1 MTMAYL
7 QTEDFT
13 HTLLSPFD
21 LISLTDAKI
30 SGGTLAMRALNKE
43 HLERLVLS
51 NPKNWPDIKVTLCS
65 AGYIVIDGYHR
76 WEACKIKQL
85 KALYATCETYQSESE
100 IIEAAFR
107 ANLFHGQQASS
118 ETRGDYAYWLHLM
131 NPTMEQTEIAR
142 SVGISQA
149 AVSKAIA
156 KREQE
161 ARPDGE
167 MLPEEYK
174 KLLKKSCRRF
184 SRIAVRFLDEV
195 EGLEEQELTEMF
207 QTVVKRDED
216 RAKLIRVARL
226 LDASHTVPL

>member
-1 MTMAYL
+1 MTMVYL

-21 LISLTDAKI
+21 LISLQDAKV
-30 SGGTLAMRALNKE
+30 SGGTLAMRDLNKE

-51 NPKNWPDIKVTLCS
+51 DPKGWPDIKVTLCS

-76 WEACKIKQL
+76 WAASKVKQL
-85 KALYATCETYQSESE
+85 KGLYATCETYQSENE

-107 ANLFHGQQASS
+107 ANLFHGQQASQ

-142 SVGISQA
+142 RVGISQA

-161 ARPDGE
+161 ARPEGE

-174 KLLKKSCRRF
+174 KLLKKTCRRF
-184 SRIAVRFLDEV
+184 MRTAVHFLDEV
-195 EGLEEQELTEMF
+195 EGLEDQELAEMF
-207 QTVVKRDED
+207 NAVMKRDED
-216 RAKLIRVARL
+216 KAKFAQVARL
-226 LDASHTVPL
+226 LSDPRIVSL